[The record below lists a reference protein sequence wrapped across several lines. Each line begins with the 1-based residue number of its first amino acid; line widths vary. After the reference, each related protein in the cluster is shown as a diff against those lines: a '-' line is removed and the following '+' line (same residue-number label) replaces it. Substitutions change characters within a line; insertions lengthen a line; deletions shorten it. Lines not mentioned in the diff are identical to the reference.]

1 MAALAP
7 AQAARALGVDNHP
20 TQWWTRPQ
28 PSRWHAG
35 FLRGVGGG
43 GLRAPIPASARRGSD
58 RSTRFRREASASVWS
73 SAPALGARALGARV
87 PTDARTVTL
96 SPSRAS
102 GSARARLAAAAAFAR
117 AGSGSRRVHCRAR
130 RSKIPDDVGFNYDD
144 FDDFV
149 GTGTPDSVKKAR
161 KAKKAELEEP
171 SVEWHLEDPP
181 PEPTGPLPDILSFA
195 SPMVP
200 GNRIEEAKALQL
212 QRAWARATWAEL
224 GEFPDRD
231 SMVGKFSTAQTPW
244 DESPP
249 EIRKMNEEEYG
260 KLLAKYLDTVARAED
275 TYPEVLKRE
284 PRMDPQRL
292 REKFGMRPKVD
303 GKMSYPEL
311 MDNLTAGTVG
321 RLLQYDNGNTVIVE
335 MAVPGTELQGPG
347 KKQRFECNIPGDIQ
361 WDITKL
367 AYMNK
372 KGRILPE
379 EVGRPDLNRTA
390 LSQFM
395 HLETGNEAL
404 WAMLPTVAPFPM
416 MLLILAVFGPNA
428 EAESGRKV
436 RRKKPFPGVA
446 WLDKHV
452 FKGKLSKKAPKADMM
467 EEFGKSKAKMIG
479 GKDHEKAGKF
489 QTLTFDDV
497 AGVDDIVAEFR
508 TIIATMRQFKEFQ
521 ETQKPADNK
530 LKEIWDKEVEK
541 RKKLLDTSALR
552 RGPMDKDWKEK
563 AAARVPKPDEKN
575 FLDPNYRRPRETRFE
590 TMDDAR
596 REALGVNSIT
606 SALKAQDIDKAR
618 AKLSIPKGVLFEGPP
633 GTGKTLLAKAVA
645 GEAGVPFFYA
655 NGSEF
660 VEMFVGVAAKR
671 VRDLFKRA
679 REVSPSIIFID
690 EMDTIGRS
698 RALYNNRDSATL
710 EREAGLM
717 QLLIELDGF
726 DTKAGAGQEQEMV
739 LVMGA
744 TNLSSQLDPAL
755 LRSGRFE
762 RSFHI
767 GVPKRHK
774 DRLDIL
780 KVHARKLNVSRA
792 GNDKWSEDAL
802 LNRTAELTDGYSGA
816 SLAALMNEA
825 AILSVR
831 ADREEITLADVEKVI
846 ERNLVGVSSAPMEDG
861 WGKDHRAMVEAG
873 RAVLW
878 SSKQSMNYCSEVL
891 RVTIKPYGDQMS
903 GVMLMPER
911 SDAGKTTHFTGE
923 ERADTLDDFI
933 DGLAMLL
940 AGRCVETVF
949 FGPQGVS
956 VQTKG
961 DLVAAADVAY
971 DIVTA
976 SGQYPDQAGGFTPFW
991 PEELIEHFQIPRRD
1005 MEAGVYD
1012 LMVRAHIRAEEY
1024 VNYYKPVILQV
1035 ASELLAH
1042 GSLYGSHVRDLVDDH
1057 EVRMKMAKDAELA
1070 QAETR
1075 AKQEE
1080 ERLRAEAAQ
1089 ASEEEARREAEARMA
1104 EEAAR
1109 IARTVEDE
1117 GVAGAIDVEASEAPL
1132 SEDPFGT
1139 AAEAELARME
1149 AEEAQARAEAE
1160 EAEARAKAEAEE
1172 AEARAKAEAEAEAEK
1187 ARAEAEAEKAR
1198 AEAEAEKARAEAEA
1212 EARAQADAEAEAAA
1226 QAAAAAMDQEAYR
1239 GKLGRALRTVGLSGD
1254 AFMTR
1259 NEPDVAEDAAAELPL
1274 PGTPPQMF
1282 AADAEEAAAMD
1293 QADAKRAGSLAK
1305 EAGLKAKKAKK
1316 EKKQA
1321 EDAKAKNEKSDPF
1334 GEAAA
1339 AMKSAAAQA
1348 QAVTDAETA
1357 AREAARKRAEDD
1369 DSEDKQRLRRA
1380 LRT

>member
-1 MAALAP
+1 M
-7 AQAARALGVDNHP
+7 
-20 TQWWTRPQ
+20 
-28 PSRWHAG
+28 
-35 FLRGVGGG
+35 
-43 GLRAPIPASARRGSD
+43 
-58 RSTRFRREASASVWS
+58 
-73 SAPALGARALGARV
+73 
-87 PTDARTVTL
+87 
-96 SPSRAS
+96 
-102 GSARARLAAAAAFAR
+102 
-117 AGSGSRRVHCRAR
+117 HCRAR

-144 FDDFV
+144 FDEFV
-149 GTGTPDSVKKAR
+149 GTGTPDSAKKGK
-161 KAKKAELEEP
+161 KAKKAEGPREP
-171 SVEWHLEDPP
+171 AVTWHLEDPP
-181 PEPTGPLPDILSFA
+181 PDPTGPLPDILSFA

-200 GNRIEEAKALQL
+200 GNRIEEAKALRL
-212 QRAWARATWAEL
+212 QRAWARATWAEI

-231 SMVGKFSTAQTPW
+231 SMVGKIATAQHGF

-249 EIRKMNEEEYG
+249 EFRKLSEEEYG
-260 KLLAKYLDTVARAED
+260 KLLAKYLDTIARAED
-275 TYPEVLKRE
+275 TYPEVLARE

-321 RLLQYDNGNTVIVE
+321 RLLQYDDGNTVIVE

-347 KKQRFECNIPGDIQ
+347 GKQRFECKIPGDIQ

-372 KGRILPE
+372 KGRMLPA
-379 EVGRPDLNRTA
+379 EVGRPDLNKTA

-395 HLETGNEAL
+395 HLESGNDAL
-404 WAMLPTVAPFPM
+404 WTMLPSVAPFPM
-416 MLLILAVFGPNA
+416 MLLILAIFGPNA

-436 RRKKPFPGVA
+436 RRKKPFPGVK

-489 QTLTFDDV
+489 QTLTFEDV
-497 AGVDDIVAEFR
+497 AGVDDVVAEFR
-508 TIIATMRQFKEFQ
+508 AIIATMQQFKEFQ
-521 ETQKPADNK
+521 ETQKPTDNK
-530 LKEIWDKEVEK
+530 LKEMWDKEVEK
-541 RKKLLDTSALR
+541 RKKMLDTSALR
-552 RGPMDKDWKEK
+552 RGPMEEDWKEK
-563 AAARVPKPDEKN
+563 AAARVPKPDEKD
-575 FLDPNYRRPRETRFE
+575 FLDPNYRRPRETRFS

-596 REALGVNSIT
+596 REALGVNVVK
-606 SALKAQDIDKAR
+606 SALKTQDIDKAR

-767 GVPKRHK
+767 GVPKRHQ
-774 DRLDIL
+774 DRLEIL
-780 KVHARKLNVSRA
+780 KVHARKLNVPSA
-792 GNDKWSEDAL
+792 GNDRWPEDAL

-831 ADREEITLADVEKVI
+831 ADREHVTLADVEKVI

-891 RVTIKPYGDQMS
+891 RVTIKPYGQQMS

-956 VQTKG
+956 IQTKG

-976 SGQYPDQAGGFTPFW
+976 SGQYPDQAGGFAPFW
-991 PEELIEHFQIPRRD
+991 PEELIEHFQIPKRD

-1042 GSLYGSHVRDLVDDH
+1042 GSLYGTHVRNLVEDH
-1057 EVRMKMAKDAELA
+1057 EVQMKIAKDAELA
-1070 QAETR
+1070 QADAR

-1080 ERLRAEAAQ
+1080 ERLRGEAEKAREEAAT
-1089 ASEEEARREAEARMA
+1089 REAEARRA
-1104 EEAAR
+1104 EEAEQAAR
-1109 IARTVEDE
+1109 AVEVE

-1132 SEDPFGT
+1132 SDDPFGT
-1139 AAEAELARME
+1139 AAEAE
-1149 AEEAQARAEAE
+1149 EAQARAETE
-1160 EAEARAKAEAEE
+1160 EAEAEAKAEAEAEAREAEAEAKAEAEAEAREAE
-1172 AEARAKAEAEAEAEK
+1172 AEARAKAEAEAEAKAKAEAEAEA
-1187 ARAEAEAEKAR
+1187 ARAEAEAAKAM
-1198 AEAEAEKARAEAEA
+1198 
-1212 EARAQADAEAEAAA
+1212 ADAEAEAKAEADAEAETAA
-1226 QAAAAAMDQEAYR
+1226 RAAAAAMDREAYR

-1254 AFMTR
+1254 AFATSDA
-1259 NEPDVAEDAAAELPL
+1259 PAVAEDGGAEPPL

-1282 AADAEEAAAMD
+1282 AADAQEAALLD
-1293 QADAKRAGSLAK
+1293 QADAKRAGSQAK
-1305 EAGLKAKKAKK
+1305 EAGLKAKKAKR
-1316 EKKQA
+1316 EKKKA
-1321 EDAKAKNEKSDPF
+1321 EDAAAKEKAARGSSDPF
-1334 GEAAA
+1334 GDAAA
-1339 AMKSAAAQA
+1339 AMKLAAAAAQA
-1348 QAVTDAETA
+1348 ATDAETA
-1357 AREAARKRAEDD
+1357 QREAGRKQSEDD
-1369 DSEDKQRLRRA
+1369 DSNDKQRLRRA

>member
-1 MAALAP
+1 M
-7 AQAARALGVDNHP
+7 
-20 TQWWTRPQ
+20 
-28 PSRWHAG
+28 
-35 FLRGVGGG
+35 
-43 GLRAPIPASARRGSD
+43 
-58 RSTRFRREASASVWS
+58 
-73 SAPALGARALGARV
+73 
-87 PTDARTVTL
+87 
-96 SPSRAS
+96 
-102 GSARARLAAAAAFAR
+102 
-117 AGSGSRRVHCRAR
+117 HCRAR

-144 FDDFV
+144 FDEFV
-149 GTGTPDSVKKAR
+149 GTGTPDSAKKGK
-161 KAKKAELEEP
+161 KAKKAEGPREP
-171 SVEWHLEDPP
+171 AVTWHLEDPP
-181 PEPTGPLPDILSFA
+181 PDPTGPLPDILSFA

-200 GNRIEEAKALQL
+200 GNRIEEAKALRL
-212 QRAWARATWAEL
+212 QRAWARATWAEI

-231 SMVGKFSTAQTPW
+231 SMVGKIATAQHGF

-249 EIRKMNEEEYG
+249 EFRKLSEEEYG
-260 KLLAKYLDTVARAED
+260 KLLAKYLDTIARAED
-275 TYPEVLKRE
+275 TYPEVLARE

-321 RLLQYDNGNTVIVE
+321 RLLQYDDGNTVIVE

-347 KKQRFECNIPGDIQ
+347 GKQRFECKIPGDIQ

-372 KGRILPE
+372 KGRMLPV
-379 EVGRPDLNRTA
+379 EVGRPELNKTA

-395 HLETGNEAL
+395 HLESGNDAL
-404 WAMLPTVAPFPM
+404 WAMLPTVAPFPV
-416 MLLILAVFGPNA
+416 MLLILAVFGPSA

-436 RRKKPFPGVA
+436 RRKKPFPGVK

-489 QTLTFDDV
+489 QTLTFEDV

-508 TIIATMRQFKEFQ
+508 TIIATMQQFKEFQ
-521 ETQKPADNK
+521 ETQKPKDNK

-541 RKKLLDTSALR
+541 RKKLLDTSALK

-563 AAARVPKPDEKN
+563 AAARVPKPDEKD
-575 FLDPNYRRPRETRFE
+575 FLDPNYRPPRETRFS

-606 SALKAQDIDKAR
+606 SALKGQDIDKAR

-767 GVPKRHK
+767 GVPKRHQ
-774 DRLDIL
+774 DRLEIL
-780 KVHARKLNVSRA
+780 KVHARKLNVPSA
-792 GNDKWSEDAL
+792 GNDRWPEDAL

-831 ADREEITLADVEKVI
+831 ADREHVTLADVEKVI

-891 RVTIKPYGDQMS
+891 RVTIKPYGQQMS

-956 VQTKG
+956 IQTKG

-976 SGQYPDQAGGFTPFW
+976 SGQYPDQAGGFAPFW
-991 PEELIEHFQIPRRD
+991 PAELIEHFQIPKRD

-1070 QAETR
+1070 QADAR
-1075 AKQEE
+1075 AAQEE

-1089 ASEEEARREAEARMA
+1089 AREEEAMREAEAKREA
-1104 EEAAR
+1104 EAAQA
-1109 IARTVEDE
+1109 ARAIEDE
-1117 GVAGAIDVEASEAPL
+1117 GVGGAIDVEASEAPL
-1132 SEDPFGT
+1132 SDDPFGT

-1160 EAEARAKAEAEE
+1160 EAEAKVKADE
-1172 AEARAKAEAEAEAEK
+1172 AEAREAEAKAKAEAEAEAEAEA
-1187 ARAEAEAEKAR
+1187 ARAEAEAA
-1198 AEAEAEKARAEAEA
+1198 KARAEAEA
-1212 EARAQADAEAEAAA
+1212 EAKAKAEAEAEAKAKADAEAEAAA
-1226 QAAAAAMDQEAYR
+1226 QAAADAMDREAYR

-1259 NEPDVAEDAAAELPL
+1259 DAPDAAEDAAAQLPL

-1282 AADAEEAAAMD
+1282 AADAKEAAAMD
-1293 QADAKRAGSLAK
+1293 QADAKRAGSQAK

-1316 EKKQA
+1316 AKKKA
-1321 EDAKAKNEKSDPF
+1321 EDAKAKEKKAAQDSGDPF

-1339 AMKSAAAQA
+1339 AMKSAAAKA
-1348 QAVTDAETA
+1348 QAVTDAEA
-1357 AREAARKRAEDD
+1357 AEREAARKRSQDD